1 MTERLHAVT
10 LVVDMPI
17 AKIDARDVIAFAADG
32 GVDGARTSQPRVW
45 LAPHARAEVEIPKF
59 ADPPPFAID
68 VLSDVSGEIAWAQ
81 AHRLHAALERLGW
94 TVDPPRAGV
103 R

>member
-17 AKIDARDVIAFAADG
+17 TKIDALDVIAFAADG
-32 GVDGARTSQPRVW
+32 GVDDARTSHPRVW
-45 LAPHARAEVEIPKF
+45 LAPHAWAEVEIPKF

-68 VLSDVSGEIAWAQ
+68 VYSDASGEIAWAQ
-81 AHRLHAALERLGW
+81 ARRLHAALERLGW
-94 TVDPPRAGV
+94 TVEPPRAGV
-103 R
+103 Q

>member
-17 AKIDARDVIAFAADG
+17 AKIDALDVIAFAADG

-45 LAPHARAEVEIPKF
+45 LAPHAWAEVEIPKF

>member
-1 MTERLHAVT
+1 MTEKLHAVT

-17 AKIDARDVIAFAADG
+17 AKIDALDVIAFAADG
-32 GVDGARTSQPRVW
+32 GVEDPGTPYPRVW
-45 LAPHARAEVEIPKF
+45 LAPHAWAEVEIPKF

-68 VLSDVSGEIAWAQ
+68 VYSDVSAEIAWAQ
-81 AHRLHAALERLGW
+81 ARRLHTALERLGW
-94 TVDPPRAGV
+94 TVEPPRAGV